1 MTLPM
6 VNTARYSVH
15 LPGSG
20 KDVEYRPFFVKEQK
34 IMLQATESDDPAQ
47 ISAATSDMLKACTF
61 EKINIDDLTSSDIE
75 YLMLKIRTKSVGET
89 SEVSVKCQ
97 HCEKQNTIK
106 INLDKIEPKGKPIKD
121 VKVKITDTVG
131 VAFRAPTLNQL
142 KKFMAV
148 SGGTATDTILST
160 IAASIE
166 YVYDENSVYS
176 TDEQSAEEVIQ
187 FLESLSAQQYT
198 KIQEVFDDFPRLTCD
213 VNFKCK
219 HCGEENNIQLG
230 GIGDFLN

>member
-61 EKINIDDLTSSDIE
+61 EKVDIDDLTSSDIE

-97 HCEKQNTIK
+97 ECGKQNPVK
-106 INLDKIEPKGKPIKD
+106 INLDEIEPKGTPVSDQK
-121 VKVKITDTVG
+121 VKVTDSVG

-142 KKFMAV
+142 KKFMVV
-148 SGGTATDTILST
+148 SSGSATDTILAT
-160 IAASIE
+160 VAASID
-166 YVYDENSVYS
+166 YVYDDNTVYP
-176 TDEQSAEEVIQ
+176 TAEQSAEEVIQ
-187 FLESLSAQQYT
+187 FLESLSAQQYA
-198 KIQEVFDDFPRLTCD
+198 KIQEIFDDFPRLTCD
-213 VNFKCK
+213 VNFKCSG
-219 HCGEENNIQLG
+219 CGHENNIQLG